1 MALAALQAEPISAAD
16 RGDWLTCEQA
26 AALTGKSKRFW
37 QARARLEDAEAAK
50 AGRRSLAIKTP
61 SANCRPVWQI
71 SRKLDERLTAC
82 PNAAQRDARGRES
95 LLARYPDDAVEQAF
109 RKAYW
114 LNQYR
119 EACRNRR
126 DPSVTKA
133 MVAEHVAGRADKAG
147 DADLVRT
154 WRSLQLWERAYY
166 TPTAEG
172 PIRGVEAL
180 IDRRMLATGASI
192 GNAGTKGR
200 DEAAIA
206 YFYSLFHAP
215 AKHTAKKCH
224 AATLHKARSEG
235 WNWPASYSA
244 TARWLRL
251 TDDKALTCL
260 HRDGRTEY
268 SRRFMGYVETECGGI
283 EPGSR
288 YVLDH
293 TRADFWVRHRGEL
306 IRPWF
311 TAVIDERSRCLVGWT
326 LGVSPNQDQIAAA
339 VRMAFS
345 EWGLPEHVHVDRGS
359 DFLSELLVGFTKA
372 EKRRLRKEHG
382 ADWRT
387 MFRHQLDVHWL
398 GIFGELGIQ
407 VAEAMPRHPWAKG
420 KVERVFRRWEDE
432 HGKTYFTYWGNKPEA
447 RPECAEE
454 LRHADDVPTLDDARS
469 RFADWLTVYHNSAHQ
484 GQGMDGKSP
493 IEVWR
498 TAATIRKAAE
508 GELLALMQGR
518 GVYRVGPNGVSFR
531 ACGKTLCYGQYHPE
545 LLRRRGRDVF
555 VTVDPAD
562 WSCCHAYDL
571 GSHGRKKYIGRLQSN
586 ERIPKDTDTE
596 NLREA
601 IRNVRRREKVM
612 GRAAVE
618 APKRQRNAAAELA
631 AMEAAEAKRL
641 RATGTDDHRP
651 NVRMVQTGFSTAVRT
666 VHEGISGGGT
676 ARGSARAGG
685 RALDDARPVT
695 GPVDLAALFD
705 GDEEDDGPGISVVP
719 MTADQLYGEEEIEAT
734 ERPMLEDVL

>member
-1 MALAALQAEPISAAD
+1 MPAAQRQLAPRDPADWIGVDEAASLTGVTSRAWQLRCKHKLASTGLAELRTPPHGGKPVWYISRAVDARLSRCVDRETRDARDRAALVTRHPEHIV
-16 RGDWLTCEQA
+16 E
-26 AALTGKSKRFW
+26 
-37 QARARLEDAEAAK
+37 RA
-50 AGRRSLAIKTP
+50 
-61 SANCRPVWQI
+61 
-71 SRKLDERLTAC
+71 SRKLYWVRRWRKAC
-82 PNAAQRDARGRES
+82 LVATRGRTEKQVAADVVVEAKRAEGHDCRISVRS
-95 LLARYPDDAVEQAF
+95 LYA
-109 RKAYW
+109 
-114 LNQYR
+114 
-119 EACRNRR
+119 
-126 DPSVTKA
+126 
-133 MVAEHVAGRADKAG
+133 
-147 DADLVRT
+147 
-154 WRSLQLWERAYY
+154 WRSAYDGGDGG
-166 TPTAEG
+166 G
-172 PIRGVEAL
+172 PRGLEAL
-180 IDRRMLATGASI
+180 IDRYTSSTSDSATAVASLARSP
-192 GNAGTKGR
+192 
-200 DEAAIA
+200 EAVE
-206 YFYSLFHAP
+206 YFYSLYHAP
-215 AKHTAKKCH
+215 AKHTAKTCH
-224 AATLHKARSEG
+224 VATIERSKVER

-244 TARWLRL
+244 TARWLREN
-251 TDDKALTCL
+251 DDRALTCL